1 MPSPNPT
8 RSRKPRWRRWLA
20 GVVAAAAAVVAIAH
34 ERVRYVGGRHVVAP
48 ELAPVAAAA
57 VVPGARIL
65 PDGTPYDMLADRL
78 RTAHELF
85 VAGRVPL
92 LVVSGLGG
100 GTVAEDE
107 VAAMRRWLEQRGVPP
122 AAIVDDPV
130 GLRTIDT
137 MQNLRAR
144 FGAAPVVLVSNAFHV
159 ARCVYLARG
168 VGVDAVGVAAPPG
181 RDYSASTLR
190 RNQLREAGA
199 RVLAWGELLPR
210 GWW

>member
-1 MPSPNPT
+1 MAGFVG
-8 RSRKPRWRRWLA
+8 LA
-20 GVVAAAAAVVAIAH
+20 IGVAALAH
-34 ERVRYVGGRHVVAP
+34 ERVRHVGGRHVAAP
-48 ELAPVAAAA
+48 ELAPVGVAAI
-57 VVPGARIL
+57 VLGARIL

-78 RTAHELF
+78 RTAQDLY

-92 LVVSGLGG
+92 LVVSGRGG
-100 GTVAEDE
+100 GAVAEDE

-137 MQNLRAR
+137 MRNARVR
-144 FGAAPVVLVSNAFHV
+144 FGEQPVVVVSNPFHV

-168 VGVDAVGVAAPPG
+168 VGLAAVGVAAPPG
-181 RDYSASTLR
+181 RDYPASTLR
-190 RNQLREAGA
+190 RNHLREAGA
-199 RVLAWGELLPR
+199 RVLAWFELLSP